1 MSACQAAFSVLLLL
15 VACGRSSSSATP
27 PGNNEDAPLVRT
39 CEEVQMRC
47 AQRKGCGSALHAYLY
62 QCNEVIQ
69 AGASQCP
76 VPCQRALA
84 ALTST
89 DEGRGLSDCECGEND
104 VCRKSKLRVEVC
116 REAVEKLTAPRCAN
130 PVQRGLLDVRGR
142 APVRHGARLL
152 LPLLPRR
159 VPRQAV
165 HAPLQQQPGHPQQA
179 AAIGHATL
187 VLLRRLRGVSLPED
201 SRQDGPVVL
210 RQAGAVHDAEARFR
224 GNSCASRRVA
234 PADSRAAAS
243 RISCYAEIFS
253 AELGE
258 KFFFRALVVF
268 PSGAETISRTW
279 RVLAVFRR

>member
-1 MSACQAAFSVLLLL
+1 MSACHAAFSALLLL
-15 VACGRSSSSATP
+15 VAAVACGRSSSSATP
-27 PGNNEDAPLVRT
+27 PDNNEDAPLVRT

-116 REAVEKLTAPRCAN
+116 REAVEKLTAPGARIPCSVAF
-130 PVQRGLLDVRGR
+130 LDVRGR

-152 LPLLPRR
+152 LPLLPLARST
-159 VPRQAV
+159 A
-165 HAPLQQQPGHPQQA
+165 
-179 AAIGHATL
+179 
-187 VLLRRLRGVSLPED
+187 S
-201 SRQDGPVVL
+201 
-210 RQAGAVHDAEARFR
+210 GA
-224 GNSCASRRVA
+224 RRVA
-234 PADSRAAAS
+234 TIAWPSSTGSRDRTRYVRATATAP
-243 RISCYAEIFS
+243 RIFPVKRSATGQTSCVTA
-253 AELGE
+253 G
-258 KFFFRALVVF
+258 RNRRRH
-268 PSGAETISRTW
+268 PSP
-279 RVLAVFRR
+279 VLREPLCIRPGGPS